1 MFSWS
6 SKGHK
11 ASGYP
16 GARSSGGGS
25 GSGVSRDE
33 HIQSYLNDP
42 TLKPSTRR
50 VSAGENALDAL
61 HDLETTTVFAGRPSH
76 TAFCCRLTDF
86 YSSLSKTHN
95 RRQHVRHGVPDQ
107 ERPCPDIASPSPPR
121 PGIET
126 AGHDPGGRK
135 CSAFLV
141 GLAHAHYWIPA
152 HLLGSRMGVLQPPSR
167 VCRQCC
173 RAAFAA
179 QPPQ

>member
-1 MFSWS
+1 MEQGLGLFVLVVVFAGPMINEAHCRHRRIAHRHIGATRNVPDDVKESTFIHIIQPKSKHKSCCSKMFSWS

-61 HDLETTTVFAGRPSH
+61 HDLETTVTG
-76 TAFCCRLTDF
+76 
-86 YSSLSKTHN
+86 
-95 RRQHVRHGVPDQ
+95 
-107 ERPCPDIASPSPPR
+107 
-121 PGIET
+121 
-126 AGHDPGGRK
+126 
-135 CSAFLV
+135 
-141 GLAHAHYWIPA
+141 
-152 HLLGSRMGVLQPPSR
+152 R
-167 VCRQCC
+167 VCSMDDTRTTLSHCSV
-173 RAAFAA
+173 AD
-179 QPPQ
+179 